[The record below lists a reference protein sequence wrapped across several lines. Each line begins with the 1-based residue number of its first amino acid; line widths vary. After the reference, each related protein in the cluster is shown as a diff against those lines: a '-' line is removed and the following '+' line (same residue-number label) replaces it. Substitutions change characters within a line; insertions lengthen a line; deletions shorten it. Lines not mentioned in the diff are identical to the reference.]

1 MTPIPLPRTHRPG
14 RGLVTVLLAA
24 VLAAGAC
31 SPAPQPTETPSLQ
44 PTSPLPSSSAV
55 ASVPSSPSALPPTPS
70 PTATPTPTPIIHVY
84 PCGEADPTC
93 QSAAAVQQTTGIQ
106 FTETVPC
113 AVQGVGGANA
123 VPGASGVTTSYCNLL
138 LDSFAPKTGRQLPVV
153 VMIPG
158 GPVPLGTRGY
168 LWLLARLVAWK
179 GAVVYTADYR
189 SAPQWGG
196 GYPQTFADVAC
207 AVAYARANAAK
218 LGGDPTRITLMAHSF
233 GGFPGSVVSLS
244 QHDFVADEPAC
255 KAAGANG
262 RPDAFIGVAAIYGF
276 DHVGADFLAQ
286 LLGGTRQDVPA
297 NWAATDI
304 TTLATAKGHPKPDVL
319 LLAGTS
325 DAVAPITTAD
335 EFAADLH
342 AGGITVT
349 VSSIQGADHNTI
361 LSAPATLTAITAFIG
376 AKGQ

>member
-1 MTPIPLPRTHRPG
+1 MTSSAPLRPRRPDRRG
-14 RGLVTVLLAA
+14 RRGVALLLLAV
-24 VLAAGAC
+24 VLGAGAC
-31 SPAPQPTETPSLQ
+31 APAPQATETSSPQAASIPPSSAPLPTESASPSL
-44 PTSPLPSSSAV
+44 
-55 ASVPSSPSALPPTPS
+55 PP
-70 PTATPTPTPIIHVY
+70 PTATAAPSPVVPAD

-106 FTETVPC
+106 FTDPVPC
-113 AVQGVGGANA
+113 AVQGVTGVNA
-123 VPGASGVTTSYCNLL
+123 VPGASGTVTTYCNLQI
-138 LDSFAPKTGRQLPVV
+138 DSFAPKAGEQLPVV

-158 GPVPLGTRGY
+158 GPVPLGTRAY

-218 LGGDPTRITLMAHSF
+218 IGGDPSRITLLAHSF

-244 QHDFVADEPAC
+244 QHDFATDEPAC
-255 KAAGANG
+255 KAAGASG
-262 RPDAFIGVAAIYGF
+262 RPDAFVGVAAIYGF

-286 LLGGTRQDVPA
+286 MLGGTQQDVPA

-304 TTLATAKGHPKPDVL
+304 TTLATAKGHPKPPVL
-319 LLAGTS
+319 LLAGTA
-325 DAVAPITTAD
+325 DAVAPIATAD
-335 EFAADLH
+335 EFAADLR
-342 AGGITVT
+342 AGGITATVT
-349 VSSIQGADHNTI
+349 SVEGADHNTI
-361 LSAPATLTAITAFIG
+361 LADPATLSAVTALIG